1 MTEETIKKETKNQR
15 YQRVLN
21 NWLCVEYPDIFNY
34 KKPRPLAI
42 GTTKVLQKELPE
54 GISIEDLKI
63 TMGFHCRT
71 QNYLK
76 AVLTEPHR
84 VNLQGEIVSE
94 INFDDKKLA
103 KDDLE
108 RLYKQQLESHL
119 KRFTPATE
127 TPAEPKVTPV
137 ETELKVTNEPVAQ
150 VIAEP
155 VAEKVSVVEPLTIE
169 PQPIEEVVPKKLT
182 LKRKTEP
189 STENQAPVIQ
199 AQSIANT
206 GDCAKSRGLKVT
218 LVLDPASIP
227 NVDSTGKKTVPLKVQ
242 IGEAGLIATTELSAK
257 SYRKALSSIEE
268 YGVDGCNAI
277 LQGAMKQYGVIEDAG
292 LVVQPKKTA

>member
-119 KRFTPATE
+119 KRFTPVTE
-127 TPAEPKVTPV
+127 TSDKQVTPV

-155 VAEKVSVVEPLTIE
+155 VGEKVIVVEPE
-169 PQPIEEVVPKKLT
+169 PIVEEVVPKKLT

-199 AQSIANT
+199 AKPIANT